1 MAATQAMQDALAD
14 EHAAIWGYGVAGPAV
29 PEELRER
36 FRAAEQVHRARRDDA
51 IDLLR
56 MLAVEPV
63 LPAATYELPYDV
75 VDPATALRFTA
86 LLEDGCA
93 AAWRYVLG
101 QTDDPDLRGTALRA
115 LVACAVQAVRWRRTG
130 GISPATVAFPGQP

>member
-1 MAATQAMQDALAD
+1 MAATQALQDALAD
-14 EHAAIWGYGVAGPAV
+14 EHATIWGYGVAGPAA
-29 PEELRER
+29 PEDIRDR
-36 FRAAEQVHRARRDDA
+36 FRAAEQVHRARRDDV
-51 IDLLR
+51 IELLR
-56 MLAVEPV
+56 TMDVDPV
-63 LPAATYELPYDV
+63 AAAATYELPFDV

-101 QTDDPDLRGTALRA
+101 QTDDTELRGTALGA

-130 GISPATVAFPGQP
+130 GISPATVAFPGQ